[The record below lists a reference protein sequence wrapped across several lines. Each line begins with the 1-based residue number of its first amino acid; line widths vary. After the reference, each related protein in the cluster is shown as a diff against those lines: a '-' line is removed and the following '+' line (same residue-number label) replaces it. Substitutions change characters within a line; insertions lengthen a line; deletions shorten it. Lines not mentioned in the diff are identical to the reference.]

1 MMTVIKP
8 TEEEIDDL
16 VQGGGGLDVKYH
28 PKIDM
33 DSVTSGINCSFS
45 RVLLP
50 QHFSFRKTY
59 SSLSSPHTQTH
70 AYTHALT
77 GIIIKTVN
85 QRSVTVENILRHA
98 MSVCR

>member
-33 DSVTSGINCSFS
+33 DTTKVKQIYVDLH
-45 RVLLP
+45 VL
-50 QHFSFRKTY
+50 K
-59 SSLSSPHTQTH
+59 
-70 AYTHALT
+70 
-77 GIIIKTVN
+77 GK
-85 QRSVTVENILRHA
+85 
-98 MSVCR
+98 

>member
-33 DSVTSGINCSFS
+33 DTTKVKQIHVDLD
-45 RVLLP
+45 VL
-50 QHFSFRKTY
+50 K
-59 SSLSSPHTQTH
+59 
-70 AYTHALT
+70 
-77 GIIIKTVN
+77 GK
-85 QRSVTVENILRHA
+85 
-98 MSVCR
+98 